1 MEVKQLDLTR
11 QYQQLKPEIDTAIQ
25 NVCTSGMFVLGEQV
39 TKLEAEVAQYI
50 GVNHAIGVNSGSAAL
65 NLALQALNIGP
76 GDEVIVPANTYI
88 ATVFA
93 VSHCG
98 ATPIFIDHDEY
109 YNIDPDLIEKAIT
122 PKTKAIIP
130 VHLYGQPCNM
140 NRILDIAK
148 PHNIYVVEDCAQ
160 AFGAEYYG
168 KKVGSLSDLAC
179 VSFYPGKNLGAYGD
193 GGIVLTNNKELD
205 TKLRML
211 RNDGQVEKYKHD
223 IIGTNERLDS
233 IQAAILSVKLK
244 YLDKWNYSRNYIA
257 NLYYNSLAENEKV
270 VLPNLQEH
278 SLHVFHQFVIRLE
291 NRDKIKERLWKEF
304 GIGTGIHY
312 PTPVHKQNAYKEF
325 NQVSCPKAEAN
336 APKLLSLPLY
346 PELTKEEVNYV
357 IKSLGECLK

>member
-1 MEVKQLDLTR
+1 MQIPAFNLTK
-11 QYQQLKPEIDTAIQ
+11 QYQKLKPEIDKAIQ
-25 NVCTSGMFVLGEQV
+25 NVCTSGIFCLGEQV
-39 TKLEAEVAQYI
+39 AKFECEVAQYI
-50 GVNHAIGVNSGSAAL
+50 GVSHAIGVNSGSAAL

-98 ATPIFIDHDEY
+98 ATPVFVDHDDY
-109 YNIDPDLIEKAIT
+109 YNIDPDLVEKVIT

-148 PHNIYVVEDCAQ
+148 LHNIYIVEDCAQ

-168 KKVGSLSDLAC
+168 KKVGSLSDIAA
-179 VSFYPGKNLGAYGD
+179 VSFYPGKNLGTYGD
-193 GGIVLTNNKELD
+193 GGMILTSNKELD

-211 RNDGQVEKYKHD
+211 RNDGQSEKYKHE
-223 IIGTNERLDS
+223 IVGWNERLDTV
-233 IQAAILSVKLK
+233 QAAILSVKLK
-244 YLDKWNYSRNYIA
+244 YLDEWNSSRNYIA
-257 NLYYNSLAENEKV
+257 NLYYNSLAENEKII
-270 VLPNLQEH
+270 LPNLQEN
-278 SLHVFHQFVIRLE
+278 SLHVFHQLVICIE

-304 GIGTGIHY
+304 GIGVGIHY
-312 PTPVHKQNAYKEF
+312 PIPVHKQNAYKEF

-336 APKLLSLPLY
+336 APKLLSLPMW
-346 PELTKEEVNYV
+346 PELTKEEINYV
-357 IKSLGECLK
+357 IKSLEECLK